1 VHSENLKGILFMVFS
16 MGLFAIEDAFI
27 KMASRSVPVGEILVF
42 MGLGGVVFFTVLLL
56 YTREPLF
63 PREARTLPI
72 YARMA
77 SEIVGRV
84 SYSLALAFGS
94 LAVVSAVL
102 QATPL
107 AVTLGAAVL
116 FGEKVGIRRWSAILA
131 GFIGVLVILRPGLDG
146 FEPVALLSL
155 VGLLGLAVRDLTTRA
170 APKTLS
176 NRQLG
181 LYGFVALIPSG
192 FVMLAITG
200 GWQNPLDEAWPYLLG
215 ISVFGIGAYYLI
227 TAAMRV
233 GEVSVVTPFRYSR
246 IVFAVIISVTI
257 FNEQID
263 SLMLLGIA
271 LVIASGLYTMWRE
284 NIRRR

>member
-1 VHSENLKGILFMVFS
+1 
-16 MGLFAIEDAFI
+16 
-27 KMASRSVPVGEILVF
+27 
-42 MGLGGVVFFTVLLL
+42 
-56 YTREPLF
+56 
-63 PREARTLPI
+63 
-72 YARMA
+72 
-77 SEIVGRV
+77 
-84 SYSLALAFGS
+84 
-94 LAVVSAVL
+94 
-102 QATPL
+102 
-107 AVTLGAAVL
+107 
-116 FGEKVGIRRWSAILA
+116 
-131 GFIGVLVILRPGLDG
+131 
-146 FEPVALLSL
+146 
-155 VGLLGLAVRDLTTRA
+155 
-170 APKTLS
+170 
-176 NRQLG
+176 
-181 LYGFVALIPSG
+181 
-192 FVMLAITG
+192 MLAITG

>member
-1 VHSENLKGILFMVFS
+1 